1 MWWARLAWAGLC
13 SFIAVGSLGTWSE
26 GAAAIWA
33 PTLIVVRDVER
44 NVAMYVVFGV
54 LGVLSLRRTYPR
66 HWFRL
71 VLRVT
76 ALALLFSF
84 ANEMLQLYTIDRVA
98 SVTDIASAGIGSF
111 AGALVMAAFG
121 RLRK

>member
-1 MWWARLAWAGLC
+1 MTLARLAWAGLC
-13 SFIAVGSLGTWSE
+13 AFITVGSLGTWSE
-26 GAAAIWA
+26 GGPAIWA
-33 PTLIVVRDVER
+33 PTLVVLHDVER
-44 NVAMYVVFGV
+44 NVAMLFVFGV

-76 ALALLFSF
+76 GIALLFSF

-98 SVTDIASAGIGSF
+98 SLTDIVSAGVGSF
-111 AGALVMAAFG
+111 IGGIAPAVSWRAP
-121 RLRK
+121 R